1 VRNLIVFFYRNVNM
15 FLFIVLQSFCLY
27 LLFQNNSYH
36 RAGFISSSNQVV
48 GNIFTTVNNVNEY
61 FHLKETNQKLAEEN
75 ARLHNLNK
83 SSFGVYN
90 KHVFVKGDS
99 VYHLQYEYVTAKI
112 VNNTVHKRNNYLT
125 LDIGSNLGIKP
136 EMAVITSDG
145 IVGITKEVSPNY
157 TSVLSVLNK
166 DAKISAKIKKSN
178 EYGSLHWDGGDY
190 RFATLDDIPTHV
202 KISKGDTITTN
213 SYSAIFPDNILIGTI
228 EKIYAKPGD
237 NFYSLTVKFSTNLK
251 NITHVYVI
259 KNLLKSEQQN
269 LEQQTQ
275 QNGNDN

>member
-1 VRNLIVFFYRNVNM
+1 VRNLIVFFYRNANL

-27 LLFQNNSYH
+27 LLFQNNAYH
-36 RAGFISSSNQVV
+36 RAGFISTSNQMV

-75 ARLHNLNK
+75 ARLHNINK
-83 SSFGVYN
+83 DAFGVFNRKIYT
-90 KHVFVKGDS
+90 KKDS

-125 LDIGSNLGIKP
+125 LDAGKNLGIQP

-145 IVGITKEVSPNY
+145 IVGITKEVSYHY
-157 TSVLSVLNK
+157 TSVLSILNK

-190 RFATLDDIPTHV
+190 RYATLDDIPTHV
-202 KISKGDTITTN
+202 KLKKGDTVTTN

-228 EKIYAKPGD
+228 EKVSAKPGD
-237 NFYSLTVKFSTNLK
+237 NFYSLTVKFSANLK

-259 KNLLKSEQQN
+259 KNLLKEEQKT
-269 LEQQTQ
+269 LEEQTQ
-275 QNGNDN
+275 QNANDN